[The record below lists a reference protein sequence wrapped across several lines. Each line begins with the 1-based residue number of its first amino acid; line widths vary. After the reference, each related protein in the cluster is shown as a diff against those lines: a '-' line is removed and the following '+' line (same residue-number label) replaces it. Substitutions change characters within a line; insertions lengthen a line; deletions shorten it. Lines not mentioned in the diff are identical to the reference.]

1 VRIFFAGG
9 GNCTEYIA
17 RRLIREEHDL
27 VLVEHD
33 EERCYQLSE
42 KLDAHIIQGKV
53 DSIADWKRAGLADAD
68 MFMACTQNDETNVL
82 ACLIAND
89 IAPDALKA
97 IRLRNPEYEQF
108 KQTFDRI
115 GLRVDRVIHPET
127 DMINRILRVITVPG
141 VSDIRTFAEGR
152 ISLFSM
158 NLENNSPLVGMRVG
172 EFAHNVGAEAALI
185 AVVFRGNEA
194 IIPDP
199 RDVLSSGDH
208 VYIITD
214 TAQLDQTLASIN
226 IHRRPHVKEVY
237 ITGGGEVGLEL
248 ARALEQKK
256 VSVKL
261 FEVDAK
267 RCDYLATQLANT
279 VVINADGTS
288 QETLLEEQ
296 VEGID
301 AYISLTGDEDAN
313 LIACL
318 LARRMN
324 VEKVVPLVT
333 SINYLE
339 LAQRLGINTTV
350 NPRIKAAD
358 ALLEFIRKGGVLSV
372 RTLGEEKVEAIELEV
387 PADSGYIDKP
397 LEQLDLPAGSK
408 LGAIARPDGT
418 VLIPDGDTIIRA
430 GDRVVIFTQ
439 EGAVRKLEKQILAM
453 KS

>member
-1 VRIFFAGG
+1 MRIFFAGG

-33 EERCYQLSE
+33 EERCFQLSE

>member
-33 EERCYQLSE
+33 EERCSQLSE
-42 KLDAHIIQGKV
+42 KLDAQIIQGKV
-53 DSIADWKRAGLADAD
+53 DSIEDWMRAGLADAD

-97 IRLRNPEYEQF
+97 IRLRNPEYERF
-108 KQTFDRI
+108 KQTFDRV

-127 DMINRILRVITVPG
+127 DMVNRILRVITVPG
-141 VSDIRTFAEGR
+141 VSDIRNFADGR

-158 NLENNSPLVGMRVG
+158 NLEKNSPLVGMKIG
-172 EFAHNVGAEAALI
+172 EFAQNVGAGAAMI

-199 RDVLSSGDH
+199 QDVLSSGDH

-214 TAQLDQTLASIN
+214 TELLDQTLASID
-226 IHRRPHVKEVY
+226 IHRRPQIKEVY

-248 ARALEQKK
+248 ARALEKKK
-256 VSVKL
+256 VAVKL

-279 VVINADGTS
+279 VVINADGTN
-288 QETLLEEQ
+288 QEILLEEQ
-296 VEGID
+296 VDGID
-301 AYISLTGDEDAN
+301 AFISLTGDEDAN

-387 PADSGYIDKP
+387 PENSRYINKP
-397 LEQLDLPAGSK
+397 LQKLDLPAGSK

-418 VLIPDGDTIIRA
+418 VLIPDGDTIIHT
-430 GDRVVIFTQ
+430 GDHVVIFAQ
-439 EGAVRKLEKQILAM
+439 EGTVRKLEKQILAV

>member
-1 VRIFFAGG
+1 MRIFFAGG

-17 RRLIREEHDL
+17 KRLIREEHDL

-33 EERCYQLSE
+33 EERCFELGE
-42 KLDAHIIQGKV
+42 KLDAQVIQGNV
-53 DSIADWKRAGLADAD
+53 SSIKDWQRAGLAEAD

-89 IAPDALKA
+89 IAPNALKA

-127 DMINRILRVITVPG
+127 DMVNRILRVITVPG
-141 VSDIRTFAEGR
+141 VSDIRNFADGR

-158 NLENNSPLVGMRVG
+158 NLESKSPLVGMRVG
-172 EFAHNVGAEAALI
+172 EFPQNVGAGAALI
-185 AVVFRGNEA
+185 AVVFRENEA

-199 RDVLSSGDH
+199 QDILSSGDH
-208 VYIITD
+208 VYIITE
-214 TAQLDQTLASIN
+214 TAKLDQTLASIDIRKRQN
-226 IHRRPHVKEVY
+226 IREVY

-248 ARALEQKK
+248 ARALEQNR

-261 FEVDAK
+261 FEIDAK
-267 RCDYLATQLANT
+267 RCDYLATELPHT

-288 QETLLEEQ
+288 QETLIEEQ

-301 AYISLTGDEDAN
+301 AFISLTGDQDAN

-324 VEKVVPLVT
+324 VDKVVPLVT

-387 PADSGYIDKP
+387 PADSGYVDTP
-397 LEQLDLPAGSK
+397 LERLGLPAGTR
-408 LGAIARPDGT
+408 LGAIARPDGS
-418 VLIPDGDTIIRA
+418 VLIPDSTTTIHA
-430 GDRVVIFTQ
+430 GDRVVLFTK
-439 EGAVRKLEKQILAM
+439 EGTVRKLEKQILAA
-453 KS
+453 KG

>member
-1 VRIFFAGG
+1 MRIFFAGG

-33 EERCYQLSE
+33 EERCFQLSE
-42 KLDAHIIQGKV
+42 KLDAHVIQGKV
-53 DSIADWKRAGLADAD
+53 DSIEDWKRAGLADAD
-68 MFMACTQNDETNVL
+68 MLMACTQNDETNVL

-127 DMINRILRVITVPG
+127 DMVNRILRVITIPG
-141 VSDIRTFAEGR
+141 VSDIRTFADGR

-158 NLENNSPLVGMRVG
+158 NLEKDSPLVGMQVG
-172 EFAHNVGAEAALI
+172 EFAQNVNAGAALI

-214 TAQLDQTLASIN
+214 TAQLDQTLASID
-226 IHRRPHVKEVY
+226 IRRRPHIKEVY

-288 QETLLEEQ
+288 QEILLEEQ
-296 VEGID
+296 VDGID
-301 AYISLTGDEDAN
+301 AFISLTGDEDAN

-387 PADSGYIDKP
+387 PGDSGYIDKP
-397 LEQLDLPAGSK
+397 LEQLGLPAGSK

-439 EGAVRKLEKQILAM
+439 EGAVRKLEKQILAV

>member
-33 EERCYQLSE
+33 EERCFELSE
-42 KLDAHIIQGKV
+42 KLDAHIIQGNV
-53 DSIADWKRAGLADAD
+53 SSIKDWKRAGLEEAD

-127 DMINRILRVITVPG
+127 DMVNRILRVITVPG
-141 VSDIRTFAEGR
+141 VSDIRNFADGR

-158 NLENNSPLVGMRVG
+158 NLENNSPLVGMKVG
-172 EFAHNVGAEAALI
+172 EFPRNIGARAALI
-185 AVVFRGNEA
+185 AVVLRGNEA
-194 IIPDP
+194 IMPDP
-199 RDVLSSGDH
+199 QDVLSPGDH

-214 TAQLDQTLASIN
+214 TAELDQLLASIDIRKRQN
-226 IHRRPHVKEVY
+226 IREVY

-248 ARALEQKK
+248 ARALEQSRI
-256 VSVKL
+256 SVKL
-261 FEVDAK
+261 FEIDAK
-267 RCDYLATQLANT
+267 RCDYLATELAHT

-301 AYISLTGDEDAN
+301 AFISLTGDEDAN

-324 VEKVVPLVT
+324 VDKVVPLVT

-387 PADSGYIDKP
+387 PADSGYVDTP
-397 LEQLDLPAGSK
+397 LEGIGLPAGTR
-408 LGAIARPDGT
+408 LGAIVRPDGT
-418 VLIPDGDTIIRA
+418 VMIPDSDTTIRA
-430 GDRVVIFTQ
+430 GDRVVLFTQ
-439 EGAVRKLEKQILAM
+439 EGMVRKLEKQILAV